1 MLLGHHMRALG
12 REDLPSD
19 IILEGNVLRLVETFK
34 HTFVTAVGVYERE
47 GERVVLKCYR
57 KAPLF
62 GIPMA
67 WAGRLMAAH
76 EAAVMRQV
84 EDIEGVPRFRGR
96 YDSASTVRDYV
107 PGAPLRRDSKVG
119 EEFFPG
125 LFRLLR
131 ELHARGLAYV
141 DLEKAAN
148 ILVGDDGR
156 PYLVDFQLA
165 FRLPGKFLG
174 RTRLARALRHLLQ
187 QADLYHARK
196 HFRRVMRERLTDEQ
210 IARLRPRPWFV
221 RVANLIYA
229 PFKKLRRRIL
239 RKG

>member
-1 MLLGHHMRALG
+1 MLLCHHMRALG

-34 HTFVTAVGVYERE
+34 HTFVTAVGLYERE

-67 WAGRLMAAH
+67 WAGRLMAAY
-76 EAAVMRQV
+76 EGAVMRQV
-84 EDIEGVPRFRGR
+84 QDIEGVPRFRGR
-96 YDSASTVRDYV
+96 YDSASTVHDYV

-125 LFRLLR
+125 LFRLLG

-141 DLEKAAN
+141 DLEKAEN
-148 ILVGDDGR
+148 VLLGEDGH
-156 PYLVDFQLA
+156 PYLVDFQIA
-165 FRLPGKFLG
+165 FYVRHQSLGETAPLRL
-174 RTRLARALRHLLQ
+174 LRSWFQ
-187 QADLYHARK
+187 RSDTYHALK
-196 HFRRVMRERLTDEQ
+196 HFLRMRPELLTPEQKAVLRRKPWPVRIGNLLMWPCK
-210 IARLRPRPWFV
+210 RLRDW
-221 RVANLIYA
+221 
-229 PFKKLRRRIL
+229 IL
-239 RKG
+239 EQ